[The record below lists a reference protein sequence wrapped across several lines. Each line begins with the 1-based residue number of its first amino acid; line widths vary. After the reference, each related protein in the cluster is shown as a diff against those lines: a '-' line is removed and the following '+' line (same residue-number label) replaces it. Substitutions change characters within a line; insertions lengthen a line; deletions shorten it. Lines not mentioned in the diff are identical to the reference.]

1 MKFLCIDYGTKRIGL
16 AVSYGNLAEPLK
28 IIDNS
33 DLTIKNLVDLIEQ
46 EDITTIVMGISDRT
60 MAEETRQFAEKL
72 KKNVRIPI
80 EFFDESFSSKQVQ
93 KKLIE
98 SQTKMSKRQQPID
111 HFAAAHVLQEYLD
124 TQASL

>member
-16 AVSYGNLAEPLK
+16 AVSYGSLAEPFT
-28 IIDNS
+28 IIENS
-33 DLTIKNLVDLIEQ
+33 ELVIEKLLDVIQ
-46 EDITTIVMGISDRT
+46 EEDITKIVMGISDRT

>member
-1 MKFLCIDYGTKRIGL
+1 MKFLGIDYGTKRIGL
-16 AVSYGNLAEPLK
+16 AVSYGSLAEPFT
-28 IIDNS
+28 IIENS
-33 DLTIKNLVDLIEQ
+33 ELVIEKLLDVIQ
-46 EDITTIVMGISDRT
+46 EEDITKIVMGISDRT